1 VAACKIGAVCMPVNW
16 RLSPREVGYIVG
28 DGQARLLM
36 ADAEFAATATSTAPT
51 GVRRIL
57 TTEAAADGL
66 EDIGTWAAAFPATD
80 TGIEPSVD
88 DTALQLYSSGTTGL
102 PKGVELTYR
111 NLGAGILGS
120 TPHELGYRGAPDV
133 FLNVLPA
140 FHIAGVGIGLMTTAH
155 GGKSVLYPEFNPPAV
170 LDAISEHRVT
180 HAFLVPAMIQFLLQ
194 VPGVEGRDF
203 SSLKWIS
210 YGASPISEKVL
221 TDAMRAFKCNFTQ
234 VYGLTETT
242 GAVTALPPEDHD
254 PVGNRRHLLRSAGRP
269 MRGVKLRVVDPA
281 TGRDAAEGVI
291 GEVWIHT
298 EQNMK
303 GYWRMPEATQSVF
316 VDRQPGGQGWF
327 RSGDAGYLSGEYL
340 FLHDRLKDMICS
352 GGENIYPAEIENLLA
367 DHPDIG
373 DVAVIGVPD
382 EKWGEAVKA
391 IVVPR
396 SGRKP
401 EAAAIIAFARA
412 RLAHFKCPSSVDF
425 ADALPRNPS
434 GKLLKRV
441 LREPYWR
448 GHERR
453 IN

>member
-1 VAACKIGAVCMPVNW
+1 
-16 RLSPREVGYIVG
+16 
-28 DGQARLLM
+28 
-36 ADAEFAATATSTAPT
+36 
-51 GVRRIL
+51 
-57 TTEAAADGL
+57 
-66 EDIGTWAAAFPATD
+66 
-80 TGIEPSVD
+80 
-88 DTALQLYSSGTTGL
+88 
-102 PKGVELTYR
+102 
-111 NLGAGILGS
+111 
-120 TPHELGYRGAPDV
+120 
-133 FLNVLPA
+133 
-140 FHIAGVGIGLMTTAH
+140 
-155 GGKSVLYPEFNPPAV
+155 
-170 LDAISEHRVT
+170 
-180 HAFLVPAMIQFLLQ
+180 
-194 VPGVEGRDF
+194 
-203 SSLKWIS
+203 
-210 YGASPISEKVL
+210 
-221 TDAMRAFKCNFTQ
+221 MRAFKCNFTQ